1 MDNGKAQDDRAS
13 MTKMELV
20 GGAGGG
26 DDALGIPSRK
36 STSEALTR
44 RRALCGK

>member
-1 MDNGKAQDDRAS
+1 MFWMDNGKAQDDRAS

-26 DDALGIPSRK
+26 DDALGIPSKGRVHQ
-36 STSEALTR
+36 R
-44 RRALCGK
+44 R